1 MLREYWNKREQD
13 EQFIGEQ
20 TAEVAA
26 MARELIRRNS
36 TLAAEDAVDQVLRMR
51 GTIEG
56 EALRKCVRV
65 VEHPYHILTD
75 PSASAQLRA
84 EAEAAAAEES
94 PEEVFAEL
102 TPRTQRLVRQMMMRK
117 PELTLEVA
125 IRAALSG
132 GAI

>member
-1 MLREYWNKREQD
+1 
-13 EQFIGEQ
+13 
-20 TAEVAA
+20 
-26 MARELIRRNS
+26 
-36 TLAAEDAVDQVLRMR
+36 
-51 GTIEG
+51 
-56 EALRKCVRV
+56 
-65 VEHPYHILTD
+65 
-75 PSASAQLRA
+75 LRA